1 VNSHLIVVTDC
12 VIGGKSVLSVNARDL
27 HTQLAIRKDFSDWIK
42 AQLADL
48 YTQGIDFEVFP
59 LKGENTQRPRIE
71 YALTIECAK
80 HIAMMSRSVKGRE
93 IRDYFIE
100 CERVAKAKPSVPS
113 VNLSDPSTL
122 RTMLLGYT
130 EKVIELE
137 STVSELAPKVAALNR
152 FATETKGSYSL
163 REAAKSLQM
172 KPRRFTEWLLERRW
186 IYRHPDGGRWLAFQL
201 RLDSGTLEHK
211 VVTGQR
217 NDGTDW
223 GTTQVRVTAKGLARI
238 AELLE
243 RDQGGKVA

>member
-1 VNSHLIVVTDC
+1 MNTNLIVVTDC

-27 HTQLAIRKDFSDWIK
+27 HAQLAIKKDFSDWIK

-48 YTQGIDFEVFP
+48 FTQGIDFEVFP
-59 LKGENTQRPRIE
+59 LKGESLTRPRIE

-93 IRDYFIE
+93 ARDYFIE
-100 CERVAKAKPSVPS
+100 CERAAKAEPAAPAI
-113 VNLSDPSTL
+113 NLSDPATL

-137 STVSELAPKVAALNR
+137 STVSEQAPKVAALDR
-152 FATETKGSYSL
+152 FATETAGSYSL
-163 REAAKSLQM
+163 REAAKSLQL
-172 KPRRFTEWLLERRW
+172 KPKKFVMWLMDRRW
-186 IYRHPDGGRWLAFQL
+186 IYRHPDGGRWLAFQP
-201 RLDSGTLEHK
+201 RLDSGMLEHK

-238 AELLE
+238 AELIE
-243 RDQGGKVA
+243 RDQGGKAA